1 MAIPTGT
8 RKSINAN
15 RTTKP
20 MTATASVLMRLA
32 SLDGLHGQRL
42 AHELFR
48 MKYEAIGSD
57 RNQKHRR
64 GVAEPGDGEEW
75 PRRQA
80 HIEGA
85 HVVSVGAD
93 YLVKKRIGLHGHHEQ
108 QNQRREDVGPALVTR
123 ANVAP
128 NQIHRDVRAAVRGSG
143 NAPEDE
149 NAEEKPAKIVRIGN
163 LEKDAIAEQ

>member
-8 RKSINAN
+8 RKSISAN

-32 SLDGLHGQRL
+32 SLDGLHGQLL

-48 MKYEAIGSD
+48 LEYEAIGSGRD
-57 RNQKHRR
+57 QKHSR
-64 GVAEPGDGEEW
+64 GVAAPGHGEER

-85 HVVSVGAD
+85 HVVGVGAD
-93 YLVKKRIGLHGHHEQ
+93 HLVEKRIGLHSHHEQ
-108 QNQRREDVGPALVTR
+108 Q
-123 ANVAP
+123 
-128 NQIHRDVRAAVRGSG
+128 
-143 NAPEDE
+143 
-149 NAEEKPAKIVRIGN
+149 
-163 LEKDAIAEQ
+163 